1 MQCTCS
7 VCNKEF
13 NDKVGMSPMQG
24 NLAIRYR
31 NKVGNIC
38 PGCQAEIASTKK
50 GRRRLFFWNL
60 KVALYCIRFFALFA
74 LPFIALVVILA
85 LYVL

>member
-1 MQCTCS
+1 MQSTCS
-7 VCNKEF
+7 ICHKEF
-13 NDKVGMSPMQG
+13 NDKVGMSPMQS

-38 PGCQAEIASTKK
+38 LECQAEIASTKK
-50 GRRRLFFWNL
+50 GRWRLFFWNM
-60 KVALYCIRFFALFA
+60 KVALYCARFLALFSI
-74 LPFIALVVILA
+74 PFVILSVILG